1 MTGQVLKSPGYIAP
15 LLPVPGDQVVLTNRH
30 GRDNGDMFGYLLPSA
45 EGIVR
50 LAHEADDDNRDDPPA
65 DWLRGS
71 WFADDV
77 IVFRLKR
84 RQQTFV

>member
-1 MTGQVLKSPGYIAP
+1 MKSPGYIAP
-15 LLPVPGDQVVLTNRH
+15 LLPVPGDQVVLTSKNDREQVP
-30 GRDNGDMFGYLLPSA
+30 MSGYLLPSA

-71 WFADDV
+71 YFAEDV
-77 IVFRLKR
+77 IVFRIKR
-84 RQQTFV
+84 RQRVFV